1 MNTCFLTLKSHLI
14 SLMMSSESRDI
25 DETLMKYVT
34 MRCQAII
41 QQIVLMLM
49 YKRILRLFH
58 INKNSCYYTEYFQ
71 VYFYP
76 ISHNSTDWFLIL
88 NHLLLRVCI
97 CV

>member
-1 MNTCFLTLKSHLI
+1 
-14 SLMMSSESRDI
+14 MMSSESRDI

-49 YKRILRLFH
+49 YKRILRFIL
-58 INKNSCYYTEYFQ
+58 
-71 VYFYP
+71 
-76 ISHNSTDWFLIL
+76 NSTDWFLIL

-97 CV
+97 CVYFPATAM